1 MASLA
6 RSDQR
11 EEGEHM
17 DESRLAERRNYRLTR
32 RQFLAASSAAAAIA
46 ACGPAA
52 TPTPSGAASA
62 TGAATASPGPA
73 LKIGMLLPFT
83 KVYAELGNSMQRATK
98 LYLKQKG
105 EKLANRPVSVV
116 YEDEANDPV
125 VGTQK
130 TQKFIDQDRVDVMM
144 GIVATPIAY
153 AVRNA
158 IDAAKLVFIE
168 TNAGG
173 NALTRT
179 TTDCKP
185 SCKSKYIFR
194 TSFSSYQ
201 ISYPI
206 GEYFATKKGVKEVF
220 TFVSD
225 YGFGN
230 ESAADFTA
238 GLTKGGGR
246 ITGSLKAPLGS
257 SDFLP
262 YVTTLKG
269 QPTKDIYSFFSG
281 TDAINYIKAWTQ
293 LGMPALGYKMNGA
306 GFLTEQDVLKEVKE
320 QANGAV
326 TSLFWA
332 VTLDNAEN
340 KAFSDAYQKE
350 YNLLPDVFAVQA
362 WDGMQAL
369 DLALQATKGNTTDK
383 DAFIAALESVKFK
396 SPRGDFEFD
405 KETHNPIQDIYIRE
419 VKVQGGQAVNTIVD
433 KVARV
438 TDPGK

>member
-1 MASLA
+1 V
-6 RSDQR
+6 DEKQGGQR
-11 EEGEHM
+11 
-17 DESRLAERRNYRLTR
+17 RPYRLTR
-32 RQFLAASSAAAAIA
+32 RQFLAASSAAAALA

-52 TPTPSGAASA
+52 TPSPSA
-62 TGAATASPGPA
+62 TGAATSTAAATASAGPA
-73 LKIGMLLPFT
+73 LKIGQLLPFS
-83 KVYAELGNSMQRATK
+83 KVYAELGASMRRSSE

-105 EKLANRPVSVV
+105 GSLAGRPVTWVW
-116 YEDEANDPV
+116 EDEANDPV
-125 VGTQK
+125 VGAQK
-130 TQKFIDQDRVDVMM
+130 TAKFIDQDRVDVMM

-225 YGFGN
+225 YGFGT
-230 ESAADFTA
+230 ESVADFTS
-238 GLTKGGGR
+238 GFTKGGGKV
-246 ITGSLKAPLGS
+246 TGGLKAPLGS
-257 SDFLP
+257 ADFLP
-262 YVTTLKG
+262 FVTQLKA

-281 TDAINYIKAWTQ
+281 TDAIQYIKAWTQ
-293 LGMPALGYKMNGA
+293 LGMPAAGYKMNGA

-320 QANGAV
+320 QANGAT

-340 KAFSDAYQKE
+340 KAFVDAYQKE
-350 YNLLPDVFAVQA
+350 YSLLPDVFAVQA

-369 DLALQATKGNTTDK
+369 DLALQATKGDTTNK

-396 SPRGDFEFD
+396 SPRGEFEFD

-419 VKVQGGQAVNTIVD
+419 VKVQSGQAVNTIVD